1 MEMERTFEQWSMGA
15 TRVKWSA
22 IFAGWAVGLATQ
34 MVLTLLGL
42 GIGAWAIDPR
52 DANPTEGVPLGAGI
66 WTGVSM
72 LISAFI
78 GGYITAR
85 MSGSSIRS
93 DGLYHGIVVW
103 GVNWLIFAWL
113 TTTAMATMIGGAFS
127 VFGTTLQTVGQ
138 GVSSAASTAASKL
151 SGNISIS
158 TDDLRRQLESVLQST
173 GKPELQPGEV
183 QKDAGRVA
191 GAARSGQPPNEVSDS
206 ALKELQGKLASLDRE
221 AAINVMVNK
230 MGMSEAQA
238 RQVVQSTIGVLGP
251 LQDKAQDV
259 KQQSLELGAEALDK
273 TGTMAMWLSLLAL
286 LTLALSALGGMLGTP
301 EASILEARAQAESF
315 RSDLRRAS

>member
-113 TTTAMATMIGGAFS
+113 TTTAMATIIGGAFS

-206 ALKELQGKLASLDRE
+206 ALKELQGKLTSLDRD

>member
-85 MSGSSIRS
+85 MSGSSVRS

-230 MGMSEAQA
+230 MGMSDAQA

-251 LQDKAQDV
+251 LQEKAQDV

-301 EASILEARAQAESF
+301 EASILQARAQAESF

>member
-1 MEMERTFEQWSMGA
+1 MTMEMERTFEQWSIGA

-93 DGLYHGIVVW
+93 DGLYHGV
-103 GVNWLIFAWL
+103 
-113 TTTAMATMIGGAFS
+113 
-127 VFGTTLQTVGQ
+127 
-138 GVSSAASTAASKL
+138 
-151 SGNISIS
+151 
-158 TDDLRRQLESVLQST
+158 
-173 GKPELQPGEV
+173 
-183 QKDAGRVA
+183 
-191 GAARSGQPPNEVSDS
+191 
-206 ALKELQGKLASLDRE
+206 
-221 AAINVMVNK
+221 
-230 MGMSEAQA
+230 
-238 RQVVQSTIGVLGP
+238 
-251 LQDKAQDV
+251 
-259 KQQSLELGAEALDK
+259 
-273 TGTMAMWLSLLAL
+273 
-286 LTLALSALGGMLGTP
+286 
-301 EASILEARAQAESF
+301 
-315 RSDLRRAS
+315 